1 MRSEERHVEFCW
13 VRLPMTGKGSIHKHG
28 SSGSEVAGNLSAKF
42 PGNAVNR
49 SFNALAR
56 GQFLQACPEI
66 LGGCGDSL
74 IASEFAYDCFL
85 LAPPDDVDCLE
96 SILLRQLKHQLPDA
110 GCSRR

>member
-1 MRSEERHVEFCW
+1 
-13 VRLPMTGKGSIHKHG
+13 MTGKGSIHKHS

-49 SFNALAR
+49 SFNALTR

-66 LGGCGDSL
+66 LVGCADYL
-74 IASEFAYDCFL
+74 ITSEVAYDCFL

-96 SILLRQLKHQLPDA
+96 PSVGRNPPLSKGRLARLA
-110 GCSRR
+110 

>member
-1 MRSEERHVEFCW
+1 
-13 VRLPMTGKGSIHKHG
+13 MTGKGSIHKHR

-56 GQFLQACPEI
+56 GQFLQACPEVLVI
-66 LGGCGDSL
+66 CADDL
-74 IASEFAYDCFL
+74 IASEVAYECFL
-85 LAPPDDVDCLE
+85 LTPPDDIDCLE

-110 GCSRR
+110 GCSRRLYKPVALLEIVT

>member
-1 MRSEERHVEFCW
+1 
-13 VRLPMTGKGSIHKHG
+13 MTGEGSIDKHG

-49 SFNALAR
+49 SFKAVAP

-66 LGGCGDSL
+66 LAVCADHL
-74 IASEFAYDCFL
+74 IASEAAYDRFL
-85 LAPPDDVDCLE
+85 LAPPDDVDCLK

-110 GCSRR
+110 GCSRRLKEPVALLEIVT

>member
-1 MRSEERHVEFCW
+1 
-13 VRLPMTGKGSIHKHG
+13 MTGKGAIHKHG

-49 SFNALAR
+49 SFNTFAR

-66 LGGCGDSL
+66 LIVRGDYL
-74 IASEFAYDCFL
+74 IASEVPYDCFL
-85 LAPPDDVDCLE
+85 LAPRDDVDCLE

-110 GCSRR
+110 GCSRRL